1 MRCSDYFQL
10 FERMFILVIGLVFA
24 LILLFLPHV
33 LGRSQTA
40 MLVQY
45 EILERR
51 FQLKRSAFSSK
62 WGSGIGERFSLS
74 GAYGGYP
81 VSLYDHYHES
91 KSGKTLWTSLSLEML
106 FAGELEILLEATDG
120 DEQARFDRKAEFVKT
135 ESPIASYVIYSD
147 SQAIGDRLLN
157 ESLRS
162 RLEEFQGKG
171 SFRLSKGFFE
181 YRESGRILEDAT
193 RIRFQS
199 ALMILAELGDSVA
212 ELNRP
217 LT

>member
-1 MRCSDYFQL
+1 
-10 FERMFILVIGLVFA
+10 MFILVIGLVFA
-24 LILLFLPHV
+24 LLLLFLPHI

-40 MLVQY
+40 MLIQY
-45 EILERR
+45 EILEKR
-51 FQLKRSAFSSK
+51 FQLKRSVFSSK

-106 FAGELEILLEATDG
+106 FAGELENVLEAVDG
-120 DEQARFDRKAEFVKT
+120 DEQARFDRKAEFVT
-135 ESPIASYVIYSD
+135 GESPIESFAIYSD
-147 SQAIGDRLLN
+147 NQTIGDQLLN
-157 ESLRS
+157 ESLRR
-162 RLEEFQGKG
+162 RLAEFQGNG

-181 YRESGRILEDAT
+181 YRESGRILDEAA
-193 RIRFQS
+193 RIRFQA
-199 ALMILAELGDSVA
+199 ALMILVELGDRVA

-217 LT
+217 